1 MYLIEQDIANEI
13 AKEGWIEPREVREIF
28 QADTEEEA
36 ERLEQIIR
44 DRLTIKT
51 GNSQIGR
58 AIAVYSPIL
67 WANKAIT
74 SYINRSRNHGLRR
87 IAPELLTV
95 EETAIL
101 AQMDLRLDEEEV
113 YILIE
118 ELRLQGGE
126 V

>member
-28 QADTEEEA
+28 LADSEDEA
-36 ERLEQIIR
+36 ERLEQMIR

-58 AIAVYSPIL
+58 AIAVYSPLL

-74 SYINRSRNHGLRR
+74 AYINRSRNYSLRR
-87 IAPELLTV
+87 IAPEVLTV
-95 EETAIL
+95 EETALL
-101 AQMDLRLDEEEV
+101 AQRDLMLDEEEV
-113 YILIE
+113 YIMID